1 MCQLWTIKNLKNMQ
15 KKTQNKETFFKYIVT
30 LKWPQVA
37 RNRSVETLQ
46 ERPDIVQE
54 MNHFREK
61 LERVCKLILRK
72 EYKIEDKFHISG
84 VKILFESGQ
93 DLYEFIVRQ
102 PEFEWEIHPH
112 ISTINSLTGEY
123 KTFDL
128 VYQPTGFNVV

>member
-1 MCQLWTIKNLKNMQ
+1 MNLKNMQ
-15 KKTQNKETFFKYIVT
+15 KNTQNKETFFKYIVT

-46 ERPDIVQE
+46 ERPDIVQG

-61 LERVCKLILRK
+61 LERVCKLILK
-72 EYKIEDKFHISG
+72 KNFKIDDKFHISG
-84 VKILFESGQ
+84 IKIQFESGQ

-102 PEFEWEIHPH
+102 PEFEWEILPK

-128 VYQPTGFNVV
+128 VYQPTGFNII

>member
-1 MCQLWTIKNLKNMQ
+1 MNLKNMQ
-15 KKTQNKETFFKYIVT
+15 KNTQNKEIFFKYIVT

-61 LERVCKLILRK
+61 LERVCKLILK
-72 EYKIEDKFHISG
+72 KNFKIDDKFHISG
-84 VKILFESGQ
+84 IKIQFESGQ

-102 PEFEWEIHPH
+102 PEFEWEILPK
-112 ISTINSLTGEY
+112 ISTVNSLTGEY

-128 VYQPTGFNVV
+128 VYQPTGFNII

>member
-1 MCQLWTIKNLKNMQ
+1 MQ
-15 KKTQNKETFFKYIVT
+15 KNTQNKETFFKYIVT

-61 LERVCKLILRK
+61 LERVCKLILK
-72 EYKIEDKFHISG
+72 KNYKIDDKFHISG
-84 VKILFESGQ
+84 IKIQFESGQ

-102 PEFEWEIHPH
+102 PEFEWEILPK
-112 ISTINSLTGEY
+112 ISTVNSLTGEY

-128 VYQPTGFNVV
+128 VYQPTGFNII

>member
-1 MCQLWTIKNLKNMQ
+1 MNLKNMQ
-15 KKTQNKETFFKYIVT
+15 KNTQNKETFFKYIVT

-61 LERVCKLILRK
+61 LERVCKLILK
-72 EYKIEDKFHISG
+72 KNFKIDDKFHISG
-84 VKILFESGQ
+84 IKIQFESGQ

-102 PEFEWEIHPH
+102 PEFEWEILPK
-112 ISTINSLTGEY
+112 ISTVNSLTGEY

-128 VYQPTGFNVV
+128 VYQPTGFNII